1 MRHLIRHT
9 TRYHYT
15 DPVSYSIQ
23 LLRLTPRRDEH
34 QRVLRWNI
42 EGRWSG
48 SMRVGGCGLAA

>member
-34 QRVLRWNI
+34 QRVLR
-42 EGRWSG
+42 
-48 SMRVGGCGLAA
+48 